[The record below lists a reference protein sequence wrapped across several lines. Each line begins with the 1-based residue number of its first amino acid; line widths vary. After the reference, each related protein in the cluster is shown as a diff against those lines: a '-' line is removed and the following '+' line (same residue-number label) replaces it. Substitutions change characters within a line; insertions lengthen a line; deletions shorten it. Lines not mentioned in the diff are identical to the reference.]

1 MGLADRGYY
10 RDEPRGFGGGGG
22 GPGGGG
28 FHFGR
33 LNALS
38 VTMWIIIV
46 NIVIHVLANTALPQL
61 YQWGHFSTYEGFQRL
76 QVWRLVTFQF
86 LHDPSS
92 IMHLAFN
99 MFGMWVFGG
108 IVEEALGRRKYL
120 AFYLVCGIFGGLLYL
135 LLNLAGAFLPFQL
148 PGFLFAN
155 PKTPLIGASAGVF
168 GVIMACA
175 YVAPTMR
182 VQFILIPISLTMKT
196 MAYLY
201 VGFAVL
207 NLLLGGGNAG
217 GDAAHVGGAIAGAY
231 FIRNSHL
238 LLDFFDVLND
248 SRTKGSGGKKKRTP
262 GSRGKRAAKP
272 TQQPS
277 AYAKLAREEAEIDAI
292 LAKIQDEGIGSL
304 TAKEKNLLAKDT
316 ERKRRELG
324 SGGGKP

>member
-22 GPGGGG
+22 GSGGG

-46 NIVIHVLANTALPQL
+46 NVVIHVLANTALPQL

-120 AFYLVCGIFGGLLYL
+120 AFYLVCGIFGGLMYL

-182 VQFILIPISLTMKT
+182 VQFILIPITLTMKT

-248 SRTKGSGGKKKRTP
+248 SRTKGAGGKKRPRKGGGR
-262 GSRGKRAAKP
+262 RAPRSA
-272 TQQPS
+272 QPRE
-277 AYAKLAREEAEIDAI
+277 YAKLAREEAEIDAI

-304 TAKEKNLLAKDT
+304 TAKEKKLLAKDT

-324 SGGGKP
+324 SGGGTP

>member
-1 MGLADRGYY
+1 MGLSDRGYY
-10 RDEPRGFGGGGG
+10 RDEPRGYGGGGG
-22 GPGGGG
+22 GPSGG

-38 VTMWIIIV
+38 VTMWLIIV
-46 NIVIHVLANTALPQL
+46 NVGVHILANTAAPQL
-61 YQWGHFSTYEGFQRL
+61 YQWGHFSTFEGFQRL

-99 MFGMWVFGG
+99 MFGLWVFGG

-120 AFYLVCGIFGGLLYL
+120 AFYLVCGIFGGLMYL

-148 PGFLFAN
+148 PGFLFAD

-248 SRTKGSGGKKKRTP
+248 SRTQGSGGKRRP
-262 GSRGKRAAKP
+262 PRARGKRAAK
-272 TQQPS
+272 TGQPA
-277 AYAKLAREEAEIDAI
+277 AYARLAREEAEIDAI

-304 TAKEKNLLAKDT
+304 TAKEKQLLAKDT

-324 SGGGKP
+324 SGGGKA

>member
-10 RDEPRGFGGGGG
+10 RDEPRGYGGGGG
-22 GPGGGG
+22 GPGGG

-46 NIVIHVLANTALPQL
+46 NIVIHVLANTALPQF

-248 SRTKGSGGKKKRTP
+248 SRTKGSGGKNKRAP

-304 TAKEKNLLAKDT
+304 TAKEKKLLAKDT

>member
-22 GPGGGG
+22 GSGGG

-46 NIVIHVLANTALPQL
+46 NVVIHVLANTALPQL

-92 IMHLAFN
+92 IMHLVFN

-120 AFYLVCGIFGGLLYL
+120 AFYLVCGIFGGLMYL

-182 VQFILIPISLTMKT
+182 VQFILIPISLTMKM

-248 SRTKGSGGKKKRTP
+248 SRTKGAGGKKRPRKSGGK
-262 GSRGKRAAKP
+262 RAPRSA
-272 TQQPS
+272 QPRE
-277 AYAKLAREEAEIDAI
+277 YAKLAQEEAEIDAI

-304 TAKEKNLLAKDT
+304 TAKEKKLLAKDT

>member
-10 RDEPRGFGGGGG
+10 RDEPRGYGGGGG
-22 GPGGGG
+22 GPGGG

-38 VTMWIIIV
+38 VTMWVIIV

-272 TQQPS
+272 AQQPS

-304 TAKEKNLLAKDT
+304 TAKEKKLLAKDT

>member
-22 GPGGGG
+22 GSGGG

-46 NIVIHVLANTALPQL
+46 NVVIHVLANTALPQL

-86 LHDPSS
+86 LHDPNS
-92 IMHLAFN
+92 IMHLVFN

-120 AFYLVCGIFGGLLYL
+120 AFYLVCGIFGGLMYL

-248 SRTKGSGGKKKRTP
+248 SRSKGSGGKKRPPK
-262 GSRGKRAAKP
+262 GRGKRAAK
-272 TQQPS
+272 S
-277 AYAKLAREEAEIDAI
+277 AQSSEYAKLAREEAEIDAI

-304 TAKEKNLLAKDT
+304 TAKEKKLLAKDT

>member
-1 MGLADRGYY
+1 
-10 RDEPRGFGGGGG
+10 
-22 GPGGGG
+22 
-28 FHFGR
+28 
-33 LNALS
+33 
-38 VTMWIIIV
+38 
-46 NIVIHVLANTALPQL
+46 
-61 YQWGHFSTYEGFQRL
+61 
-76 QVWRLVTFQF
+76 
-86 LHDPSS
+86 
-92 IMHLAFN
+92 
-99 MFGMWVFGG
+99 
-108 IVEEALGRRKYL
+108 
-120 AFYLVCGIFGGLLYL
+120 
-135 LLNLAGAFLPFQL
+135 
-148 PGFLFAN
+148 
-155 PKTPLIGASAGVF
+155 
-168 GVIMACA
+168 MACA

-272 TQQPS
+272 AQQPS

-304 TAKEKNLLAKDT
+304 TAKEKKLLAKDT

>member
-22 GPGGGG
+22 GSGGG

-46 NIVIHVLANTALPQL
+46 NVVIHVLANTALPQL

-120 AFYLVCGIFGGLLYL
+120 AFYLVCGIFGGLMYL

-182 VQFILIPISLTMKT
+182 VQFILIPITLTMKT

-248 SRTKGSGGKKKRTP
+248 SRTKGAGGKKRPRK
-262 GSRGKRAAKP
+262 GGGKRVPRSA
-272 TQQPS
+272 QPRE
-277 AYAKLAREEAEIDAI
+277 YAKLAREEAEIDAI

-304 TAKEKNLLAKDT
+304 TAKEKKLLAKDT

-324 SGGGKP
+324 SGGGTP

>member
-22 GPGGGG
+22 GSGGG

-46 NIVIHVLANTALPQL
+46 NVVIHVLANTALPQL

-92 IMHLAFN
+92 IMHLVFN

-120 AFYLVCGIFGGLLYL
+120 AFYLVCGIFGGLMYL

-182 VQFILIPISLTMKT
+182 VQFILIPISLTMKM

-248 SRTKGSGGKKKRTP
+248 SRSKGAGGTKRPRKSG
-262 GSRGKRAAKP
+262 GKRAARSS
-272 TQQPS
+272 QPRE
-277 AYAKLAREEAEIDAI
+277 YAKLAQEEAEIDAI

-304 TAKEKNLLAKDT
+304 TAKEKKLLAKDT

-324 SGGGKP
+324 SGGGTP